1 MDLYMDLKLPPALL
15 SSHAERKMALRQYN
29 LSSYPTTDTVAC
41 KVEAQSEH
49 AHVAPTFS
57 HVWAPT
63 WMLSRCLV
71 TQKKKSASEHSRKFI
86 KGALLVG
93 YVRCYVWNVCAKGAQ
108 NVWSGWLAD
117 GLNNASAQRRR

>member
-1 MDLYMDLKLPPALL
+1 MDLKLPPALL

-63 WMLSRCLV
+63 CMLSRCLV
-71 TQKKKSASEHSRKFI
+71 TQKKDSASELSRKFI

-93 YVRCYVWNVCAKGAQ
+93 YVRCYMSEMCTRRARRM
-108 NVWSGWLAD
+108 SGRV
-117 GLNNASAQRRR
+117 GLRMD